1 MGCTLESV
9 SLDANTL
16 GHNNKNTGYMVTDMS
31 YKRDGI
37 TRGTGQS
44 SEKMDCCT
52 LGVSISPTD
61 VGVVATC
68 DPCAEN
74 WRGIKGESKG

>member
-31 YKRDGI
+31 YKRAGI
-37 TRGTGQS
+37 VQGTGQN
-44 SEKMDCCT
+44 SERMDCCT

-68 DPCAEN
+68 DPCVEN